1 MLPSNLPLLYLFTA
15 SYLHRLSTALPLS
28 SSNTTTTN
36 ASSTNAI
43 RTICAGPWDTT
54 HLNNGPVLMQKH
66 DCMAAF
72 LYDFM
77 PTATVYQSLGNVH
90 FYDGRMA
97 AAPLRGV
104 GDDVT
109 FQLPWRVRRG
119 MCNVLSPIVPCN
131 KSIRI
136 RCISA
141 FHSISY
147 HPH

>member
-1 MLPSNLPLLYLFTA
+1 MVLFSFPLLYLITT
-15 SYLHRLSTALPLS
+15 SYLYRLSTALALS
-28 SSNTTTTN
+28 LSNNTTTN
-36 ASSTNAI
+36 SSSTNAV

-54 HLNNGPVLMQKH
+54 HLNNGPVLMQRH

-97 AAPLRGV
+97 AAPLPGV

-109 FQLPWRVRRG
+109 FQLPWRARWG
-119 MCNVLSPIVPCN
+119 MCNVLSPINPCD

-141 FHSISY
+141 FHSIFPSAL
-147 HPH
+147 